1 MKYHL
6 ILSLFISPH
15 FLNTFLS
22 ILIQKE
28 KYMEQNNQILP
39 KFFLYIYIGMLSDGQ
54 LSMLNNFL
62 TQRNIFVTSKAAVRG

>member
-6 ILSLFISPH
+6 ILSQIISPH

-39 KFFLYIYIGMLSDGQ
+39 KFFLHIFIGMLSDGQ
-54 LSMLNNFL
+54 LSMLNNSL
-62 TQRNIFVTSKAAVRG
+62 TQRNIFVT